1 MPLQR
6 ASLADQAADALAGR
20 IAAGEWPVGS
30 PLPGEHALASELG
43 VGRSTVREA
52 VRALTSRGLVRARQG
67 AGVFVTASTPTPD
80 WDDLLVR
87 TRVADVVEARVAIEV
102 QGARLA
108 ARRRTPADL
117 AALHAALAAR
127 REAELASARE
137 PDDGAYV
144 DADLRF
150 HAAVVDAAH
159 NPVLVELFAAFA
171 PRVRA
176 AMLELLALA
185 GAGSTH
191 HHDQDAHRA
200 IARAVEEREPEAAAR
215 AASEHL
221 QTVLDALSDQAPD
234 SVPGVA
240 PGCTSNAEPEP
251 EPHPE
256 PEETL

>member
-6 ASLADQAADALAGR
+6 ASLADQAADVLADR

-30 PLPGEHALASELG
+30 PLPGEHALAAELG

-67 AGVFVTASTPTPD
+67 AGVFVTATTPTPD

-102 QGARLA
+102 QAARLA
-108 ARRRTPADL
+108 AARRTPADL
-117 AALHAALAAR
+117 GALRAALVAR
-127 REAELASARE
+127 REVERATGPGS
-137 PDDGAYV
+137 DDGPYV

-150 HAAVVDAAH
+150 HAAVVEASH

-171 PRVRA
+171 PRVRT

-185 GAGSTH
+185 GAGSPH
-191 HHDQDAHRA
+191 HHDQDAHVA
-200 IARAVEEREPEAAAR
+200 IVRAVEDREPDVAAA

-221 QTVLDALSDQAPD
+221 HGVLDALAGPSSSA
-234 SVPGVA
+234 A
-240 PGCTSNAEPEP
+240 PGGAGAADPEP
-251 EPHPE
+251 IPEPDLDPD
-256 PEETL
+256 PEETR

>member
-6 ASLADQAADALAGR
+6 ASLADQAADALAAR

-30 PLPGEHALASELG
+30 PLPGEHALAAELG

-67 AGVFVTASTPTPD
+67 AGVFVTATTPTPD

-102 QGARLA
+102 QAARLA
-108 ARRRTPADL
+108 ATRRTPADL
-117 AALHAALAAR
+117 DALHAALAAR
-127 REAELASARE
+127 RDAEHASRS
-137 PDDGAYV
+137 DDGPYV
-144 DADLRF
+144 DADMGF
-150 HAAVVDAAH
+150 HAAVVEASH

-185 GAGSTH
+185 GPGSVH
-191 HHDQDAHRA
+191 HHDQDAHLA
-200 IARAVEEREPEAAAR
+200 IARAVEKREPDAAAA
-215 AASEHL
+215 AASTHL
-221 QTVLDALSDQAPD
+221 HGVLDALTP
-234 SVPGVA
+234 
-240 PGCTSNAEPEP
+240 T
-251 EPHPE
+251 
-256 PEETL
+256 PEETR